1 MYIIDNTEATFSN
14 GCESGNGKEEIAAGA
29 S

>member
-1 MYIIDNTEATFSN
+1 MYIIDNT
-14 GCESGNGKEEIAAGA
+14 GN